1 MRRLLAGFAFAVL
14 AVSPSRRLAAQ
25 SDLGL
30 PAHHQSNLMA
40 VARSPLYFQP
50 WVPASDHPRFTV
62 ALDYANI
69 YELTDG
75 NFGGAYVQDLEVGTL
90 RFTGQRDLSPELFLT
105 ADLPLNVAWEG
116 GLDGFLGW
124 WHDLLGIEIPARD
137 LRPHNDWAYGA
148 LLADGGSFSHDPAL
162 FLGDLSV
169 GLGWRLTP
177 HAQLLGTLTLPTTT
191 RQGYGRRVV
200 TAGTM
205 LTLWTDLDPRLR
217 AEASAGI
224 GFAPRSGGAMQTY
237 ERTMFGSAGGGLRW
251 RFYKGASMYGTI
263 WLHSPYYEGSGFHSL
278 DRNDVAFD
286 FGWIIRTK
294 KGAEW
299 RFGMTE
305 DPQPSGPGVDAIFKV
320 SRSW

>member
-1 MRRLLAGFAFAVL
+1 
-14 AVSPSRRLAAQ
+14 
-25 SDLGL
+25 
-30 PAHHQSNLMA
+30 MA

-50 WVPASDHPRFTV
+50 WVPAGRDPRFTV
-62 ALDYANI
+62 ALDYANV

-90 RFTGQRDLSPELFLT
+90 RVTGQKDLSPELFLT
-105 ADLPLNVAWEG
+105 ADLPVSVAWEG

-124 WHDLLGIEIPARD
+124 WHDLLGIEIPERD
-137 LRPHNDWAYGA
+137 YRPQNDWAYGA
-148 LLADGGSFSHDPAL
+148 LLADGGSFSNDPAL

-169 GLGWRLTP
+169 GLGWRIAP

-191 RQGYGRRVV
+191 RDGYGRRVV
-200 TAGTM
+200 TAGSM
-205 LTLWTDLDPRLR
+205 LSVWADLDPRVR
-217 AEASAGI
+217 AEASAGL
-224 GFAPRSGGAMQTY
+224 GFAPRSEGPMKGYQ
-237 ERTMFGSAGGGLRW
+237 RTMFGSAGGGLRW
-251 RFYKGASMYGTI
+251 RFYKGASVYGTI
-263 WLHSPYYEGSGFHSL
+263 WLHSPYYEGSGFRSL

-286 FGWIIRTK
+286 FGWIIRTE

-305 DPQPSGPGVDAIFKV
+305 DPQPSGPGVDAIFKA

>member
-1 MRRLLAGFAFAVL
+1 MQRFVAGLSLAAL
-14 AVSPSRRLAAQ
+14 ALFPSRTLLAQ

-50 WVPASDHPRFTV
+50 WVPAGEGSRLTV
-62 ALDYANI
+62 ALDYANV

-75 NFGGAYVQDLEVGTL
+75 SYGGAYVQDLEVGTL
-90 RFTGQRDLSPELFLT
+90 RVTGRKELTPGLFLT
-105 ADLPLNVAWEG
+105 ADLPVSVAWEG

-124 WHDLLGIEIPARD
+124 WHDLLGIEIPERD
-137 LRPHNDWAYGA
+137 YRPENDWAYGA
-148 LLADGGSFSHDPAL
+148 LLADGGSFSNDPAAY
-162 FLGDLSV
+162 LGDLQA

-191 RQGYGRRVV
+191 REGYGRRVV
-200 TAGTM
+200 TAGAM
-205 LTLWTDLDPRLR
+205 LTLWTDLDPRVR

-224 GFAPRSGGAMQTY
+224 GFAPRSAGPMEGYQ
-237 ERTMFGSAGGGLRW
+237 RTMFGSAGGGFRW
-251 RFYKGASMYGTI
+251 RFYKQASVYGTF
-263 WLHSPYYEGSGFHSL
+263 WVHSPYYEGTGFRTL

-286 FGWIIRTK
+286 FGWIFRTPG
-294 KGAEW
+294 GAEW

-305 DPQPSGPGVDAIFKV
+305 DPQPSGPGVDAIFKA